1 MHISGPD
8 FPAHVRSTIS
18 AMTAVVAHKK
28 NVTMISANRCLTHAT
43 FNTVLASAD
52 NSVTE
57 WQDYIAIKCARKA
70 KNITGSKATAA

>member
-28 NVTMISANRCLTHAT
+28 NVTMISAKHCLTHAML
-43 FNTVLASAD
+43 NMVLVSVD
-52 NSVTE
+52 NSATE
-57 WQDYIAIKCARKA
+57 W
-70 KNITGSKATAA
+70 